1 MFPILIN
8 ALRETLYMVLYAGL
22 LSAVLGIPL
31 GILIA
36 STAKNQHRWVSGIH
50 FTLNSLM
57 QVANSIPYLL
67 VMLLFIPTTNWLI
80 NRNINYT
87 TATILP
93 LTVAGTMYLAHNVSN
108 ILSEIFAKWRTTT
121 KSMGASQ
128 KQTLLFIAIPECLG
142 SIIQAVTN
150 TCSLLVGFSVIA
162 GALGAGGLGQLAIE
176 KAITEPNFK
185 CSLASI
191 AILVAIQ
198 QLIKYT
204 GLLVVQHKE

>member
-1 MFPILIN
+1 MFPTLIN
-8 ALRETLYMVLYAGL
+8 ALRETLYMVLYAGM

-36 STAKNQHRWVSGIH
+36 SIAKSQQRWISSIH
-50 FTLNSLM
+50 FTLNMLV
-57 QVANSIPYLL
+57 QLANSIPYLL

-80 NRNINYT
+80 NHNISYT

-93 LTVAGTMYLAHNVSN
+93 LAVAGILHLAHNVNN
-108 ILSEIFAKWRTTT
+108 ILSEVFVKWHSTT
-121 KSMGASQ
+121 KAMGASQ

-142 SIIQAVTN
+142 SIVQAVSN
-150 TCSLLVGFSVIA
+150 SCSLLVGFSIIA

-176 KAITEPNFK
+176 KTITEPNLK
-185 CSLASI
+185 YSLVSI

>member
-22 LSAVLGIPL
+22 LSTVIGIPL
-31 GILIA
+31 GVLIA
-36 STAKNQHRWVSGIH
+36 SIANNQQRWVASVH
-50 FTLNSLM
+50 FTLKMLV
-57 QVANSIPYLL
+57 QLANSIPYLL

-80 NRNINYT
+80 NRNVSYT

-93 LTVAGTMYLAHNVSN
+93 LAVAGTLYLANNVNN
-108 ILSEIFAKWRTTT
+108 ILSEVLSKWRNTT
-121 KSMGASQ
+121 KAMGASQ
-128 KQTLLFIAIPECLG
+128 QQTLLLIALPECFG
-142 SIIQAVTN
+142 SVVQAITN
-150 TCSLLVGFSVIA
+150 TCSLLVGFSIIA

-176 KAITEPNFK
+176 KTITEPNLK
-185 CSLASI
+185 YSLVSI
-191 AILVAIQ
+191 AALVAIQ